1 MEREETREWQC
12 GHENWEERKS
22 EGKRRFESV
31 IVKKSERAPNQYCFP
46 RQTKENIY
54 IYIYIYIYIGA
65 MRKRACFLNI
75 FIGKQAI
82 ENRPYFY

>member
-1 MEREETREWQC
+1 MGMRTKKREKVKEREDLRVL
-12 GHENWEERKS
+12 S
-22 EGKRRFESV
+22 LKR
-31 IVKKSERAPNQYCFP
+31 VKE
-46 RQTKENIY
+46 RQTNIVSHGKQKR

>member
-1 MEREETREWQC
+1 MGSVGMRTEKREKVKEREDLRVLLL
-12 GHENWEERKS
+12 
-22 EGKRRFESV
+22 KR
-31 IVKKSERAPNQYCFP
+31 VKQ
-46 RQTKENIY
+46 RQTNIVSHGKQKR
-54 IYIYIYIYIGA
+54 IYIYIGA